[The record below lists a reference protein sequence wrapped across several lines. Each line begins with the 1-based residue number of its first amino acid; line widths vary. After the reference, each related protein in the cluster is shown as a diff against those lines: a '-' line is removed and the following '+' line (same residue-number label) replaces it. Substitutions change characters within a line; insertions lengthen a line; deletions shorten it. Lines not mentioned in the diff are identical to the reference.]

1 MHARSV
7 GSVGE
12 ACYAWMKCSEQARVG
27 DLLEEHVIF
36 QNSPIQP
43 VSPLFKNAEGNVCL
57 QLVVQLAV
65 RKEKSCGE
73 DTTMS
78 VVK

>member
-7 GSVGE
+7 GSAGE
-12 ACYAWMKCSEQARVG
+12 ACYAWMKCSGQAWVG

-43 VSPLFKNAEGNVCL
+43 ISPLLKNVEGNVCL
-57 QLVVQLAV
+57 QLVVQFAF

-73 DTTMS
+73 DTTVP